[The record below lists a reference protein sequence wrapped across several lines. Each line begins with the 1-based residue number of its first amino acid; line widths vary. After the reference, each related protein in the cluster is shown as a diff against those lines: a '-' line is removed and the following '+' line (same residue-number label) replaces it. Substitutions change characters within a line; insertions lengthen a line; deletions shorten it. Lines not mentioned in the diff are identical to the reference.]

1 MKNMMKKTLLVIL
14 ISILGTSSAFAAA
27 VCTPFLKVE
36 KLMSRGGGWTHPVL
50 EGLANADIKGCGKNS
65 KTALLLNFNN
75 TTGNPNPDGQKML
88 LRQLELAFA
97 MQLDVKICSLGCD
110 SQHSQFSS
118 VTHVDVKSK
127 DTQ

>member
-50 EGLANADIKGCGKNS
+50 EGLENADIKECGKNS
-65 KTALLLNFNN
+65 ASALLLNFNN

-97 MQLDVKICSLGCD
+97 MQLDVQICSKGCD
-110 SQHSQFSS
+110 TQHKTYSRVS
-118 VTHVDVKSK
+118 HVNVKSK

>member
-14 ISILGTSSAFAAA
+14 ISILGTSSAFAAT

-50 EGLANADIKGCGKNS
+50 EGLENADIKECGKNTKS
-65 KTALLLNFNN
+65 ALLLNFNN
-75 TTGNPNPDGQKML
+75 TTGNPNPNGQKML

-97 MQLDVKICSLGCD
+97 MQLDVQICSVGCD

-118 VTHVDVKSK
+118 VSYVNVRSK
-127 DTQ
+127 DKQ

>member
-14 ISILGTSSAFAAA
+14 ISILGTSSAFAA

-50 EGLANADIKGCGKNS
+50 EGLENADIKECGKNS
-65 KTALLLNFNN
+65 ASALLLNFNN
-75 TTGNPNPDGQKML
+75 TTGNPNPDGLKML

-97 MQLDVKICSLGCD
+97 MQLDVQICSVGCD
-110 SQHSQFSS
+110 SQHIQFSS
-118 VTHVDVKSK
+118 VSHVNVRSK
-127 DTQ
+127 DKQ